1 MSGPGTPEDS
11 GAGAPTSGPRGPE
24 PSETSDGT
32 IGQLDQI
39 ELDQIV
45 RSATEP
51 TARRAPR
58 ECGHFDIHIAGDGS
72 WFYRGTPIKRSAL
85 VSLFST
91 VLRRDA
97 AGTYWLSTP
106 AERGRITVADVPFLA
121 VDLDVRPGVGE
132 AASGRDQTLIF
143 RTNVDDTVAIGE
155 DHPLRIET
163 DEATGAPRPYIL
175 VRDGLEARVIR
186 PVFYRLVELGR
197 EERVGG
203 TAQFGVWSKGKFF
216 PLGDLEG

>member
-1 MSGPGTPEDS
+1 MNGDARSGPGVPAES
-11 GAGAPTSGPRGPE
+11 GAGAHAAGLRTPETGAPGDGSIGDLEQIARG
-24 PSETSDGT
+24 
-32 IGQLDQI
+32 
-39 ELDQIV
+39 
-45 RSATEP
+45 ATAS

-85 VSLFST
+85 VRLFST

-121 VDLDVRPGVGE
+121 IDLDVRD

-143 RTNVDDTVAIGE
+143 RTNVDDTVAIGA
-155 DHPLRIET
+155 DHPLRVET

-216 PLGDLEG
+216 PLGNLDG

>member
-1 MSGPGTPEDS
+1 MNGPETDGPEDGS
-11 GAGAPTSGPRGPE
+11 LG
-24 PSETSDGT
+24 
-32 IGQLDQI
+32 
-39 ELDQIV
+39 ELDQIA
-45 RSATEP
+45 RGAT
-51 TARRAPR
+51 AASVGRQPR

-85 VSLFST
+85 VRLFST

-121 VDLDVRPGVGE
+121 IDLDVENAE
-132 AASGRDQTLIF
+132 AGRDQRLIF
-143 RTNVDDTVAIGE
+143 RTNVDDTVAIDG
-155 DHPLRIET
+155 DHPLRVET
-163 DEATGAPRPYIL
+163 DAATAAPRPYIL

-203 TAQFGVWSKGKFF
+203 TTQFGVWSRGQFF
-216 PLGDLEG
+216 PLGRLDG